1 MDLTRPPEEVPD
13 DNAPKVHPVDL
24 QVIRAKLPDNLYWRM
39 GAPTQDPAELERR
52 EAESRRWN
60 ELYGKVL
67 SADATVEQIREYYG
81 HRRQVSEDFITFST
95 EVLSRFGDVLPERD
109 RGLYEL
115 SINMHRTRLAELP
128 AQEQDA
134 LDRREAQ
141 ERRREAGAR
150 ASSRP
155 ERAPGRAAETV
166 HLRTV
171 PPRARPARLGVGKGV
186 PPERR
191 ECRLPCRF
199 PARGSGV
206 GAAEML
212 SGRYIALA
220 RSHTD
225 RVDSL
230 STGQDPGGASHGGS
244 DASGLDTAL
253 LDQMPEAVVVCSLD
267 AVCLHVNPS
276 LERHLGRPRQELL
289 GRRLWELHPEWTE
302 RSFQE
307 RFLQVARTGESAEFE
322 CHAEPQ
328 DRWFVKRLF
337 RVHERVV
344 LFSRDISAEKKQEAT
359 LRALYDEMRR
369 AQRHAAFLAQ
379 ASEVLASS
387 LEHDLILQRMAHLA
401 VPILGDACSV
411 DLPMPD
417 GQVRRAAA
425 AFSKP
430 EMVGPAQDFQ
440 ARYPIRLED
449 AAGIGKVLRTGVTE
463 FTPDFPAMLAAAQ
476 GGSSA
481 YRRAVEALGI
491 SAYIIVPLISRG
503 RVLGALTLLNSES
516 RRRYTEADVR
526 LAEDLARRAATSLD
540 NGRLYTEAQEAV
552 RARDSFLSVA
562 SHELNTPLTSLMLNI
577 QALRRDMEPR
587 ASNGPASPEALSTK
601 VVAVQR
607 QVSRLSSLVREL
619 LDVSRITAGR
629 LRLEREDL
637 DLAALTREVVPR
649 FTEDLARA
657 GCALHLDA
665 GAPPPA
671 IGTGCGWSRCC
682 RTCSPTP
689 SSTAGAAPLKC
700 GWGRMRRAPGCR

>member
-1 MDLTRPPEEVPD
+1 
-13 DNAPKVHPVDL
+13 
-24 QVIRAKLPDNLYWRM
+24 
-39 GAPTQDPAELERR
+39 
-52 EAESRRWN
+52 
-60 ELYGKVL
+60 
-67 SADATVEQIREYYG
+67 
-81 HRRQVSEDFITFST
+81 
-95 EVLSRFGDVLPERD
+95 
-109 RGLYEL
+109 
-115 SINMHRTRLAELP
+115 
-128 AQEQDA
+128 
-134 LDRREAQ
+134 
-141 ERRREAGAR
+141 
-150 ASSRP
+150 
-155 ERAPGRAAETV
+155 
-166 HLRTV
+166 
-171 PPRARPARLGVGKGV
+171 
-186 PPERR
+186 
-191 ECRLPCRF
+191 
-199 PARGSGV
+199 
-206 GAAEML
+206 ML
-212 SGRYIALA
+212 SGRDIALA
-220 RSHTD
+220 RFHTD

-230 STGQDPGGASHGGS
+230 STGQDPGGASHGRP
-244 DASGLDTAL
+244 DTSGLDTAL

-267 AVCLHVNPS
+267 AVCVHVNPS

-289 GRRLWELHPEWTE
+289 GRRLWEFHPEWTE

-322 CHAEPQ
+322 CHTEPQ

-425 AFSKP
+425 AFSRQ
-430 EMVGPAQDFQ
+430 EMVAPAQDFQ

-481 YRRAVEALGI
+481 YRRDVEALGI

-587 ASNGPASPEALSTK
+587 ASNGLASPEALSTK

-657 GCALHLDA
+657 GCALHLEA
-665 GAPPPA
+665 G
-671 IGTGCGWSRCC
+671 
-682 RTCSPTP
+682 
-689 SSTAGAAPLKC
+689 GAATGHWDRLRLEQVLQNLLSNAIKY
-700 GWGRMRRAPGCR
+700 GRGRPIEVRVGADASRACLTVKDQGVGIPPEGRARLFQRFERLASERHYGGLGLGLWIVKQIVDAMEGRILVESVPGQGSTFTVELPRHPA

>member
-1 MDLTRPPEEVPD
+1 
-13 DNAPKVHPVDL
+13 
-24 QVIRAKLPDNLYWRM
+24 
-39 GAPTQDPAELERR
+39 
-52 EAESRRWN
+52 
-60 ELYGKVL
+60 
-67 SADATVEQIREYYG
+67 
-81 HRRQVSEDFITFST
+81 
-95 EVLSRFGDVLPERD
+95 
-109 RGLYEL
+109 
-115 SINMHRTRLAELP
+115 
-128 AQEQDA
+128 
-134 LDRREAQ
+134 
-141 ERRREAGAR
+141 
-150 ASSRP
+150 
-155 ERAPGRAAETV
+155 
-166 HLRTV
+166 
-171 PPRARPARLGVGKGV
+171 
-186 PPERR
+186 
-191 ECRLPCRF
+191 
-199 PARGSGV
+199 
-206 GAAEML
+206 ML

-267 AVCLHVNPS
+267 AVCVHVNPS

-289 GRRLWELHPEWTE
+289 GRRLWELHPEWAE

-307 RFLQVARTGESAEFE
+307 RFLQVARTGESDEFE
-322 CHAEPQ
+322 CHTAPQ

-417 GQVRRAAA
+417 GQVRRAAV

-430 EMVGPAQDFQ
+430 EMVAPAQDFQ

-463 FTPDFPAMLAAAQ
+463 FIPDFPAMLAAAQ

-481 YRRAVEALGI
+481 YRRAVEGLGI

-577 QALRRDMEPR
+577 QALRRDMDPR

-665 GAPPPA
+665 E
-671 IGTGCGWSRCC
+671 
-682 RTCSPTP
+682 
-689 SSTAGAAPLKC
+689 GAATGHWDRLRLEQVLQNLLSNAIKY
-700 GWGRMRRAPGCR
+700 GRGRPIEVRVGADASRAWLSVKDQGMGIPPEGRARLFQRFERLASERHYGGLGLGLWIVKQIVDAMEGRILVESVPGQGSTFTVELPRHPA

>member
-1 MDLTRPPEEVPD
+1 
-13 DNAPKVHPVDL
+13 
-24 QVIRAKLPDNLYWRM
+24 
-39 GAPTQDPAELERR
+39 
-52 EAESRRWN
+52 
-60 ELYGKVL
+60 
-67 SADATVEQIREYYG
+67 
-81 HRRQVSEDFITFST
+81 
-95 EVLSRFGDVLPERD
+95 
-109 RGLYEL
+109 
-115 SINMHRTRLAELP
+115 
-128 AQEQDA
+128 
-134 LDRREAQ
+134 
-141 ERRREAGAR
+141 
-150 ASSRP
+150 
-155 ERAPGRAAETV
+155 
-166 HLRTV
+166 
-171 PPRARPARLGVGKGV
+171 
-186 PPERR
+186 
-191 ECRLPCRF
+191 
-199 PARGSGV
+199 
-206 GAAEML
+206 ML

-267 AVCLHVNPS
+267 AVCVHVNPS

-307 RFLQVARTGESAEFE
+307 RFRQVARTGESAEFE
-322 CHAEPQ
+322 CHTEPQ

-401 VPILGDACSV
+401 VPILADACSV

-425 AFSKP
+425 AFSRQ
-430 EMVGPAQDFQ
+430 EMVAPAQDFQ
-440 ARYPIRLED
+440 SRYPIRLED

-463 FTPDFPAMLAAAQ
+463 FTPDFPAMLVAAQ

-577 QALRRDMEPR
+577 QALRREMEPR

-665 GAPPPA
+665 G
-671 IGTGCGWSRCC
+671 
-682 RTCSPTP
+682 
-689 SSTAGAAPLKC
+689 GAATGHWDRLRLEQVLQNLLSNAIKY
-700 GWGRMRRAPGCR
+700 GRGRPIEVRVGADASRACLSVKDQGVGIPPEGRARLFQRFERLASERHYGGLGLGLWIVKQIVDAMEGRILVESVPGQGSTFTVELPRHPA